1 MKDKIEK
8 IKCLIFDFDGVMTD
22 NKVIVF
28 DDGKEAVICNRGDGQ
43 GINILKD
50 LDYKM
55 MILSTETN
63 SVVKFR
69 AEKLGLEVIQGSKNK
84 KKDLLNWLKTQEYS
98 LDEIGYVGNDIND
111 LEVMQVVCLKVSPA
125 DAASEILEISDII
138 TKKNGGDGVIR
149 ELANILKIDFSCEKL

>member
-1 MKDKIEK
+1 MKDKIDK

-43 GINILKD
+43 GINILKK
-50 LDYKM
+50 LGYKM

-98 LDEIGYVGNDIND
+98 LNEIGYVGNDIND
-111 LEVMQVVCLKVSPA
+111 LEVMQVVGLKISPA
-125 DAASEILEISDII
+125 DATSEILEISDII

-149 ELANILKIDFSCEKL
+149 ELANILKN